1 MVRKCLNHPCGKRKQ
16 AKCQCS
22 SDTAVFRD
30 AKIPEVSCYLSLS
43 GNDSLLS
50 VILLNIPSH
59 IKPSYRLGKLN
70 WAGQVE
76 CDFFSPRLIRQK
88 QSTSQEQREMG
99 HTKEALRILGPT

>member
-1 MVRKCLNHPCGKRKQ
+1 MQ

-22 SDTAVFRD
+22 SDTVVFRD
-30 AKIPEVSCYLSLS
+30 SKILEVSCYLSLS

-50 VILLNIPSH
+50 VVLLNIPSH

-76 CDFFSPRLIRQK
+76 RDFFFPRLIRQK
-88 QSTSQEQREMG
+88 QSISQEQREMG
-99 HTKEALRILGPT
+99 HTKEALRILGST

>member
-1 MVRKCLNHPCGKRKQ
+1 MQ

-22 SDTAVFRD
+22 SDTVVFRD

-43 GNDSLLS
+43 SNDSLLS

-76 CDFFSPRLIRQK
+76 RDFLFPQIN
-88 QSTSQEQREMG
+88 
-99 HTKEALRILGPT
+99 